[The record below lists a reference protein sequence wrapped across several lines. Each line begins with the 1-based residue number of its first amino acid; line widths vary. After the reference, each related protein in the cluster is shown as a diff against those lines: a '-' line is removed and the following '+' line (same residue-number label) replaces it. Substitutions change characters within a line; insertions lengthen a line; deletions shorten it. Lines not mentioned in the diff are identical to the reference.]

1 MTHSGLRGRLAVMVI
16 LASVYFVTAK
26 LGLSMAFVHPSA
38 TAVWPPTGIA
48 LAAFLVLGYRV
59 WPGIV
64 LGAFL
69 ANLTTAGS
77 VVTTIGIATG
87 NTLEGL
93 AGGYL
98 VNRFAHGS
106 RTFEHPQD
114 VFKFA
119 ALAAMVSTTV
129 SATFGVTSLAL
140 GGYANWA
147 DYGRIW
153 LTWWLGDA
161 GGALIVTP
169 VLLLWSQNA
178 RLRLTLAQV
187 KEAGLLLVTLLL
199 AGQAVFGGV
208 FPITTNIYPLAF
220 LCVPILVW
228 TAFRL
233 SPRETATATLL
244 LSGIAIWGTLHG
256 FGPFVRDAQ
265 NESLLLL
272 QAFLGVSAM
281 IAMTLAAAVLE
292 RKGVEDALRDAQEEL
307 EQRVQERT
315 TALRSAVDLLKKEV
329 QEHTQTEKGLR
340 ESQER
345 LRSAFGSAA
354 IGMALVAPDGRWL
367 QVNRSLCEI
376 VGYSEQELLAATFQ
390 AITHPDDLEA
400 DLEYVRQMLAGEIQT
415 YQMEKR
421 YCQKLGQIIWILLS
435 VSLVRDEQEI
445 PLYFI
450 SQIQDITERKL
461 AEEALQKSESQ
472 LRQAQKVESIGQL
485 AGGIAHDF
493 NNLLTVINSYS
504 DMLLSE
510 IHDHSPLHHGLAE
523 IKEAGQRAA
532 TLTQQLLAFSGQ
544 QILKPKVLDL
554 NAVVQ
559 NIMKL
564 VRRLIDEDINLSICP
579 TPNLGRV
586 KVDPG
591 QIEQVI
597 INLAVNARDAMPQG
611 GQLRI
616 ETTNVE
622 LDGPS
627 SGNQSA
633 MPPGPY
639 VMLAVSDTGCGMDA
653 GTQARIF
660 EPFFTTKAVGKGT
673 GLGLSTVYGIVE
685 QSSGHI
691 DVSSKVGKGS
701 TFRIYLPRVE
711 DEVEPTEPV
720 PTYPEV
726 LRGTETILLVEDDET
741 IRAVGQTILQMHGY
755 TILQARDAKEA
766 IHLAE
771 KHQGPIHLLFTDVVM
786 PGLSGPELAECL
798 TSIRPDTKVLYT
810 SGYTDKVRTQHNL
823 MGLSNAFLQK
833 PFTPETLTR
842 KVREVLD
849 SVPEPLHSSHRS

>member
-1 MTHSGLRGRLAVMVI
+1 MTQSGLRGRLAVI
-16 LASVYFVTAK
+16 AFLAGLYFVAAK

-59 WPGIV
+59 WPGIF

-77 VVTTIGIATG
+77 VATTFGIATG

-93 AGGYL
+93 VGAYL

-106 RTFEHPQD
+106 HTFDHPQD

-187 KEAGLLLVTLLL
+187 KEAGLLLVALLL

-244 LSGIAIWGTLHG
+244 LSGIAIWGTWHG
-256 FGPFVRDAQ
+256 FGPFVRDPR

-272 QAFLGVSAM
+272 QAFLGVSVM
-281 IAMTLAAAVLE
+281 IALTLAAAVLE
-292 RKGVEDALRDAQEEL
+292 RKRVEDALRSAQEEL

-315 TALRSAVDLLKKEV
+315 TALRSAVDLLKNEV
-329 QEHTQTEKGLR
+329 NERTQTENALRASEERFRAFMDNSPAAAFMKDEEGRYTYVNKLIEHRFNSKASDWLGKTDYDLWPAEIAKQFREHDRAVLAQNKTMELYETAPDARGDQSHWLSLKFPVKDSAGRRFLGGVSLDITDRKRAEEALR

-345 LRSAFGSAA
+345 FRSAFGSAA

-376 VGYSEQELLAATFQ
+376 VGYSEQELLGANFQ
-390 AITHPDDLEA
+390 AITHPDDLEV

-415 YQMEKR
+415 YKMEKR
-421 YCQKLGQIIWILLS
+421 YFHKLGQIIWVLLS
-435 VSLVRDEQEI
+435 VSLVRDAQEN
-445 PLYFI
+445 PMYFI
-450 SQIQDITERKL
+450 SQNQDITERKL
-461 AEEALQKSESQ
+461 AEGALQKSESQ

-691 DVSSKVGKGS
+691 DVSSKVGNGS
-701 TFRIYLPRVE
+701 TFRI
-711 DEVEPTEPV
+711 
-720 PTYPEV
+720 
-726 LRGTETILLVEDDET
+726 
-741 IRAVGQTILQMHGY
+741 
-755 TILQARDAKEA
+755 
-766 IHLAE
+766 
-771 KHQGPIHLLFTDVVM
+771 
-786 PGLSGPELAECL
+786 
-798 TSIRPDTKVLYT
+798 
-810 SGYTDKVRTQHNL
+810 
-823 MGLSNAFLQK
+823 
-833 PFTPETLTR
+833 
-842 KVREVLD
+842 
-849 SVPEPLHSSHRS
+849 